1 MINSLECS
9 IKFCMVFSSILMF
22 LILFSNSAIRSFCCV
37 LLSSSCFSLFINV
50 SDGIPAIAMVSI
62 ILDNPFSVLSKAAL
76 SCFNSAAVVLM
87 LFYGILSSVLLFVCF
102 AFGANNTFVRTLTQS
117 LLHTPYEFLFITTT
131 PMTFSISTAIRSV
144 REFMASTLAKVPKH
158 RLSTFPTEYHA

>member
-1 MINSLECS
+1 MSYFYCFNKDLYSLFMVSMSSSAVIGNEITDNSCCSMMFNLKYISTLSIDTTTLLIYSFKIFLQTGKFLVMINSLECS

-62 ILDNPFSVLSKAAL
+62 ILDNKGEEEDKS
-76 SCFNSAAVVLM
+76 
-87 LFYGILSSVLLFVCF
+87 
-102 AFGANNTFVRTLTQS
+102 
-117 LLHTPYEFLFITTT
+117 E
-131 PMTFSISTAIRSV
+131 
-144 REFMASTLAKVPKH
+144 
-158 RLSTFPTEYHA
+158 